1 MRDELRQSFA
11 LLPGRPNPWIWI
23 TKPSKSSIKK
33 FICGRSTSTCAL
45 PIEGPAKNQLSR
57 TIAFSRHPP
66 EPMVDEGGLS
76 NTGPGNDG
84 NDVYTLIS
92 PGIIQKS
99 DIFLSTKNI
108 ASCNG
113 QFGY

>member
-1 MRDELRQSFA
+1 MVNERG
-11 LLPGRPNPWIWI
+11 LPN
-23 TKPSKSSIKK
+23 
-33 FICGRSTSTCAL
+33 TS
-45 PIEGPAKNQLSR
+45 
-57 TIAFSRHPP
+57 
-66 EPMVDEGGLS
+66 
-76 NTGPGNDG
+76 PGNDG

-99 DIFLSTKNI
+99 DIFLSTENI